1 MERSDAQLVTNSLA
15 GDRDAF
21 GQIVARYQTLVC
33 SLAYSRTGSVMQS
46 QDLAQ
51 ETFITAWR
59 ELRKL
64 RDPGKLKSWL
74 CTIARN
80 ITHDSIKE
88 ELREPSHRAESLED
102 IQESREATELP
113 PPELAINKEEQAILW
128 RAIERVPELYREP
141 LILFYREHRSI
152 EAVAESLELTE
163 DAVKQRLS
171 RGRKLLHEQVLA
183 FVEGALERT
192 NPGKTFTLAV
202 IASLPALGLSAN
214 AAAITVATAKSGSAL
229 KTAGAAGLLGALA
242 TPLVV
247 LLGNMLPYRMAM
259 AEARSAEERH
269 SIRSVFLKVLGIS
282 VSATVL
288 SVGLFWSLY
297 AGKYAGSPSLGQIAG
312 SGFIGLV
319 VFYLLTLF
327 GALIVTLPRR
337 RAYYRRVL
345 VENYAG
351 DFPPAAFEFRTAAS
365 FLGLPLVHIRIG
377 DRFSI
382 LRPPVKAWIAI
393 GDCAFGGLFAF
404 GGVAVAPFGIGGLVF
419 GLVPF
424 GGLVAGLFPIGA
436 LALGICSLGGIAIGW
451 QAAGAVAIAWDAAV
465 ANISFAHSFGLGDI
479 VTAAQ
484 ANTESARSVISH
496 GVFFQIVDA
505 VNRHYFWVNLLWIV
519 PLLVQWQLITR
530 RRSQRLQGFEAK
542 ASSADF

>member
-1 MERSDAQLVTNSLA
+1 MRSAKSSLA
-15 GDRDAF
+15 
-21 GQIVARYQTLVC
+21 IKPCVC
-33 SLAYSRTGSVMQS
+33 SLAYSRTGSVTQS

-64 RDPGKLKSWL
+64 RDPEKLKSWL

-113 PPELAINKEEQAILW
+113 PPELAINNEEQAILW

-152 EAVAESLELTE
+152 EAVAESLELSE

-229 KTAGAAGLLGALA
+229 KTAGAAGLLGVLA

-247 LLGNMLPYRMAM
+247 LLGNVLPYRMAM
-259 AEARSAEERH
+259 AEARSDEERH
-269 SIRSVFLKVLGIS
+269 SIRSVFLKILVIS
-282 VSATVL
+282 VTATVL

-297 AGKYAGSPSLGQIAG
+297 AGKYVGSPSLGQIAG

-345 VENYAG
+345 AENYAC
-351 DFPPAAFEFRTAAS
+351 DFPRAAFEFRTAGPSSGCRLSTSALAIAS
-365 FLGLPLVHIRIG
+365 AFCARQSKPGSPSVIVPSAGCLLSVVSPWHRSALAGSCLAWCPLVGWWPGYFRSGRWHWE
-377 DRFSI
+377 FS
-382 LRPPVKAWIAI
+382 VS
-393 GDCAFGGLFAF
+393 GG
-404 GGVAVAPFGIGGLVF
+404 
-419 GLVPF
+419 
-424 GGLVAGLFPIGA
+424 
-436 LALGICSLGGIAIGW
+436 
-451 QAAGAVAIAWDAAV
+451 
-465 ANISFAHSFGLGDI
+465 
-479 VTAAQ
+479 
-484 ANTESARSVISH
+484 
-496 GVFFQIVDA
+496 
-505 VNRHYFWVNLLWIV
+505 
-519 PLLVQWQLITR
+519 
-530 RRSQRLQGFEAK
+530 
-542 ASSADF
+542 